1 MDTRAESRG
10 ADARPLEGA
19 DQAPFP
25 LLAELALALPWK
37 MVHATR
43 ALLRPA
49 GIRPGR
55 DGINMASM
63 SGAWLIQYADTCGKQ
78 GDPL

>member
-10 ADARPLEGA
+10 AHARPLEVA
-19 DQAPFP
+19 DQASFP

-43 ALLRPA
+43 AFLRSA
-49 GIRPGR
+49 ATRSGR
-55 DGINMASM
+55 DSINTPSM
-63 SGAWLIQYADTCGKQ
+63 SGAWLIQYAVTCGKQ

>member
-1 MDTRAESRG
+1 MDTRSRG
-10 ADARPLEGA
+10 AHARPLEVA
-19 DQAPFP
+19 DQASFP

-37 MVHATR
+37 MVLATR

-49 GIRPGR
+49 GIRPDR

-78 GDPL
+78 GDLL